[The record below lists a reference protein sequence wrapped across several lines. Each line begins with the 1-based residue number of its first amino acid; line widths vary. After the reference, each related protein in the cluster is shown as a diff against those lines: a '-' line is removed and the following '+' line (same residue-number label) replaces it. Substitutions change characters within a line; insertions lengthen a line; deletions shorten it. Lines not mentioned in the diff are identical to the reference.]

1 MYTYKLRQVKNS
13 DDFMLEFPK
22 AVKSENFT
30 DDFLEAIAI
39 LNPEFIT
46 KEQGLAPNDE
56 LILQYHTVIGE
67 FNLKI
72 DNRQNV
78 FVSSGNEELLLMI
91 DSRLLQ
97 NWLFEK
103 IQIIIG

>member
-30 DDFLEAIAI
+30 DDFLDAIAI

-56 LILQYHTVIGE
+56 LILQYNTVIGE
-67 FNLKI
+67 FYLKI